1 MNNIDVD
8 KLIRGIRE
16 MRFQLEMMNAV
27 PSRVEL
33 TETQFEALKNYC
45 CRDLKYMDAMDS
57 DPSFMGLKIV
67 VVKESPFLR
76 K

>member
-1 MNNIDVD
+1 MIDVD

-16 MRFQLEMMNAV
+16 MRFQLEMMNAI

-33 TETQFEALKNYC
+33 TEAQFEALKAHC
-45 CRDLKYMDAMDS
+45 CKDLRSLDTMES
-57 DPSFMGLKIV
+57 DPMFMGLQIV
-67 VVKESPFLR
+67 VVKDNSIRR

>member
-8 KLIRGIRE
+8 KLIRDIRE

-45 CRDLKYMDAMDS
+45 CRDLKSMDAMDS